1 MQRKRR
7 KGCCLV
13 NLSLSGPAIT
23 YLLFSDNPSVFYRN
37 KTCCFVPLYN
47 WQRSRHDT
55 SIPGK
60 RAVILLKNFWND
72 LKPNMD
78 ILFWYSF
85 HKAFSVT
92 RMRRLTVLIIFPKSI
107 TLTLVTAPFF
117 FFFICQV
124 FCTFVTTRTVVYNER
139 RCMVTSTLQFP
150 HLASEQA
157 LVCGP
162 SSKTNVV
169 VA

>member
-117 FFFICQV
+117 FFHLSSILYICNHTNGCIQRETMYGHKHTAV
-124 FCTFVTTRTVVYNER
+124 
-139 RCMVTSTLQFP
+139 
-150 HLASEQA
+150 
-157 LVCGP
+157 
-162 SSKTNVV
+162 SSPC
-169 VA
+169 